1 MFFILCRHK
10 TQMFILIFA
19 APKNVHVLTPYF
31 MLVMLADVTVVLC
44 RVGGA
49 RRAEGVL
56 AKYFARRGPQ
66 PPPRQPGSLE
76 AVLADLKAS
85 GQPGPA
91 SRGRT
96 WSDASCGAQRG

>member
-1 MFFILCRHK
+1 
-10 TQMFILIFA
+10 
-19 APKNVHVLTPYF
+19 
-31 MLVMLADVTVVLC
+31 MLVLW

-85 GQPGPA
+85 GPGQPPEA
-91 SRGRT
+91 ARGLMQVVEL
-96 WSDASCGAQRG
+96 SEDN